1 MCLCAA
7 VYGVMKNNKN
17 SIRDTEHFAH
27 DFERFASARLRQ
39 SHLDAICS
47 RRATGANQSS
57 ASIRNGMKRF
67 IVVVGPRRR
76 ARTLRDSN
84 SNACRRPDHL
94 TASERRRRRRRRF
107 EGPSR
112 LRERGMK
119 FASVAA
125 MTYSRSA
132 VERRRNVHGPAHW
145 TAAVQGICHP
155 DTCPAIENNR
165 RRRLLPDLIL
175 ILT

>member
-1 MCLCAA
+1 MYFSFFVFVCLCAA

-27 DFERFASARLRQ
+27 DSERFASARLRQ

-47 RRATGANQSS
+47 RRATGANQSRS

-94 TASERRRRRRRRF
+94 TASERRRRRRRF

-119 FASVAA
+119 FVSVAA

-145 TAAVQGICHP
+145 TAAV
-155 DTCPAIENNR
+155 
-165 RRRLLPDLIL
+165 
-175 ILT
+175 